1 LPWLGARMAPTW
13 GERVPM
19 AGVGRNEPCWCGSGV
34 KAKRCCGVRR
44 GPSGPDLAR
53 AFLVEQRRASSPV
66 LRRAINDV
74 EALVELYEAVAVL
87 PRVDLSCQLRLPR
100 LLSPELERLRS
111 AIAEDDG
118 DEIQQALPDA
128 LAQVDNVLVRA
139 DLARAV
145 IGLREAG
152 RITEEVAAAALL
164 DLDSDADALVRE
176 ALIAALAV
184 DCGAARTPSGL
195 VLVG

>member
-1 LPWLGARMAPTW
+1 
-13 GERVPM
+13 M
-19 AGVGRNEPCWCGSGV
+19 AGVGRNEPCPCGSGV

-44 GPSGPDLAR
+44 GPSEAELAR
-53 AFLVEQRRASSPV
+53 SFLREQCRASGPV

-74 EALVELYEAVAVL
+74 DALIELYEAVAGL
-87 PRVDLSCQLRLPR
+87 PRLDLSCQLRLPR
-100 LLSPELERLRS
+100 LLTPELERLRS
-111 AIAEDDG
+111 AIADDDG
-118 DEIQQALPDA
+118 EGIQVALPDA
-128 LAQVDNVLVRA
+128 LVQVDNPVVRA

-145 IGLREAG
+145 LALREAG
-152 RITEEVAAAALL
+152 RVTEEVAAAALL

-176 ALIAALAV
+176 ALVAALAV

>member
-1 LPWLGARMAPTW
+1 
-13 GERVPM
+13 
-19 AGVGRNEPCWCGSGV
+19 
-34 KAKRCCGVRR
+34 VRR
-44 GPSGPDLAR
+44 GPSGAELAK
-53 AFLVEQRRASSPV
+53 AFLVEQRRASSRA
-66 LRRAINDV
+66 LRSAINDV
-74 EALVELYEAVAVL
+74 DALVELYAAVAEL
-87 PRVDLSCQLRLPR
+87 PGLDLSCQLRLPR

-111 AIAEDDG
+111 AISDDDG
-118 DEIQQALPDA
+118 DEIELALPDA
-128 LAQVDNVLVRA
+128 LAQVDTVFVRV

-145 IGLREAG
+145 IALRGAG

-176 ALIAALAV
+176 ALVAALAV

>member
-1 LPWLGARMAPTW
+1 
-13 GERVPM
+13 M
-19 AGVGRNEPCWCGSGV
+19 AGVGRNQPCPCGSGV

-44 GPSGPDLAR
+44 GPSEAELAK
-53 AFLVEQRRASSPV
+53 AFLREQCRVSSPA

-74 EALVELYEAVAVL
+74 DDLIALYEAVAEL
-87 PRVDLSCQLRLPR
+87 PSLDLSCQLRLPR
-100 LLSPELERLRS
+100 LLSPELDRLRS
-111 AIAEDDG
+111 AIADDG
-118 DEIQQALPDA
+118 VEEIREALPDA
-128 LAQVDNVLVRA
+128 LVQVDNPLVRA

-145 IGLREAG
+145 LALREAG
-152 RITEEVAAAALL
+152 RVTEEVAAAALV

-176 ALIAALAV
+176 ALVAALAV